1 MLKST
6 STKLLSI
13 ILFGLSLLM
22 LAGLACALPITVS
35 PEPTQ
40 PPDPTRPPDPTL
52 ALETLPPPT
61 VQPTLPVLTL
71 PATPDLTATRPAS
84 DSTSTPTPMDMRVDV
99 FLIALEDGGVS
110 GPAVGCGDS
119 IVPVQMV
126 VPRTEGILRAAL
138 EKLLSMRDQ
147 YFGESGLYNAM
158 YQSNLRVDA
167 VRIEDGKATIEL
179 SGSLLLG
186 GVCDSPRV
194 QAQLEQTALQFST
207 VTSVAV
213 FINGV
218 PIEEALS
225 LRGE

>member
-1 MLKST
+1 MEKST

-13 ILFGLSLLM
+13 ILFGLSLLL

-40 PPDPTRPPDPTL
+40 PPDPTL
-52 ALETLPPPT
+52 ALETLSPPT
-61 VQPTLPVLTL
+61 AQPTLPVLTL
-71 PATPDLTATRPAS
+71 PATPDLTSTRPAS
-84 DSTSTPTPMDMRVDV
+84 DSTPTPTPVDMRVYV
-99 FLIALEDGGVS
+99 FLIALDDGGVS

-119 IVPVQMV
+119 VVPLQLI
-126 VPRTEGILRAAL
+126 VPRTEGVLRAAL

-147 YFGESGLYNAM
+147 YFGESGLYNAL

-167 VRIEDGKATIEL
+167 VRIDDEEATIEL
-179 SGSLLLG
+179 SGSMQLG
-186 GVCDSPRV
+186 GVCDIPRV